1 MHMLEILSAQ
11 AIASEIIQ
19 MVAPHVVA
27 IGLLLGAW
35 AGTRRKLSRNR
46 VSR

>member
-19 MVAPHVVA
+19 MVAPYYSAHGPA
-27 IGLLLGAW
+27 QGGNYLEIA
-35 AGTRRKLSRNR
+35 
-46 VSR
+46 